1 MSEHS
6 KMYGEA
12 SVPAQPGEVSLP
24 ASWREMLDE
33 RQRKAIAFAETYVRD
48 FNHGTVG
55 HNDLVLI
62 ARLAELLDIAAGLK
76 ETPKPPEPA
85 NLVLTFGKYRDRRLG
100 EVFQIDPG
108 YVDWLAR
115 EGRDEAIRTAA
126 RSLLTVPA
134 NAPESGS
141 EDVPF

>member
-1 MSEHS
+1 MSDHP
-6 KMYGEA
+6 KMHGEA
-12 SVPAQPGEVSLP
+12 SAP
-24 ASWREMLDE
+24 ASWRQMLDE

-62 ARLAELLDIAAGLK
+62 ARLAELLDIASGLK
-76 ETPKPPEPA
+76 EAPKPPEPA
-85 NLVLTFGKYRDRRLG
+85 NLVLTFGKYSDRRLG
-100 EVFQIDPG
+100 EVFQLDPG

-115 EGRDEAIRTAA
+115 EGRDEAGRTAA
-126 RSLLTVPA
+126 RDLLTVPA
-134 NAPESGS
+134 SGPESGS

>member
-1 MSEHS
+1 
-6 KMYGEA
+6 
-12 SVPAQPGEVSLP
+12 VL
-24 ASWREMLDE
+24 ASWRKVLDD
-33 RQRKAIAFAETYVRD
+33 RQRKAIAFAETYVHE

-62 ARLAELLDIAAGLK
+62 ARLAELLDVAVGL
-76 ETPKPPEPA
+76 EEIPKQPEPA
-85 NLVLTFGKYRDRRLG
+85 AIMLTFGKYRDRTLA

-108 YVDWLAR
+108 YIDWLAH

-126 RSLLTVPA
+126 HNLLTTPA
-134 NAPESGS
+134 SAPESGH

>member
-1 MSEHS
+1 MSEPP
-6 KMYGEA
+6 KMYGGA
-12 SVPAQPGEVSLP
+12 FAPAQPGETSVL
-24 ASWREMLDE
+24 ASWRQMLDE

-62 ARLAELLDIAAGLK
+62 ARLAELLDVAAGLK
-76 ETPKPPEPA
+76 EATKPPEPA

-100 EVFQIDPG
+100 EIVQIDPG

-115 EGRDEAIRTAA
+115 EGRDEAVRTAA
-126 RSLLTVPA
+126 RSLLTLPA
-134 NAPESGS
+134 NAPDTGS
-141 EDVPF
+141 EDIPF

>member
-1 MSEHS
+1 
-6 KMYGEA
+6 
-12 SVPAQPGEVSLP
+12 
-24 ASWREMLDE
+24 MLDE
-33 RQRKAIAFAETYVRD
+33 HQRKAIAFAETYVRD

-76 ETPKPPEPA
+76 EAPKPPEPA
-85 NLVLTFGKYRDRRLG
+85 DLVLTFGKYRDRRLG
-100 EVFQIDPG
+100 ELVRIDPG

-115 EGRDEAIRTAA
+115 EGRDEAVRTAA
-126 RSLLTVPA
+126 RSLLTLPA
-134 NAPESGS
+134 NAPDARS

>member
-1 MSEHS
+1 MSDHP
-6 KMYGEA
+6 KMQGEA
-12 SVPAQPGEVSLP
+12 LAP
-24 ASWREMLDE
+24 ASCRQMLDE

-62 ARLAELLDIAAGLK
+62 ARLAERAKDVAAGIK
-76 ETPKPPEPA
+76 EAPKPPELA
-85 NLVLTFGKYRDRRLG
+85 NLVLTFGRYRDRRLG
-100 EVFQIDPG
+100 EVVQLDPG

-115 EGRDEAIRTAA
+115 EGRDEALRTAA
-126 RSLLTVPA
+126 RSLLTLPA

>member
-1 MSEHS
+1 MSDQP
-6 KMYGEA
+6 KMYGGA
-12 SVPAQPGEVSLP
+12 SVL
-24 ASWREMLDE
+24 ASWRQMLDE

-62 ARLAELLDIAAGLK
+62 ARLAELLDVAAGLK
-76 ETPKPPEPA
+76 EATKPPEPA

-100 EVFQIDPG
+100 EVLQLDPG

-115 EGRDEAIRTAA
+115 EGRDEAVRTAA
-126 RSLLTVPA
+126 RSLLTAPA
-134 NAPESGS
+134 SALESGS
-141 EDVPF
+141 EVYHSEEQRANR

>member
-1 MSEHS
+1 MTKHS
-6 KMYGEA
+6 LYGGA
-12 SVPAQPGEVSLP
+12 SVPAQPGEASAP
-24 ASWREMLDE
+24 TSWRQMLDE
-33 RQRKAIAFAETYVRD
+33 RHRKAIAFAETYVRD

-62 ARLAELLDIAAGLK
+62 ARLAELLDVAAGIK
-76 ETPKPPEPA
+76 EATKPPEPA

-115 EGRDEAIRTAA
+115 EGRDEAVRTAV
-126 RSLLTVPA
+126 RSLLTAPA
-134 NAPESGS
+134 SALESGS

>member
-1 MSEHS
+1 MNEH
-6 KMYGEA
+6 
-12 SVPAQPGEVSLP
+12 SVPAQPGEASMP
-24 ASWREMLDE
+24 ATWRQMLDE

-62 ARLAELLDIAAGLK
+62 ARLAELLDITAGLK
-76 ETPKPPEPA
+76 EATKPPEPA
-85 NLVLTFGKYRDRRLG
+85 NLVLTFGKYRDQRLG
-100 EVFQIDPG
+100 EVFQIDPS

-115 EGRDEAIRTAA
+115 EGRDEAVRIAA
-126 RSLLTVPA
+126 RSLLTLPA
-134 NAPESGS
+134 SPPESGS

>member
-1 MSEHS
+1 
-6 KMYGEA
+6 MYGEA
-12 SVPAQPGEVSLP
+12 SMPAQSGEIPVL
-24 ASWREMLDE
+24 ASWRQMLDE

-76 ETPKPPEPA
+76 EAPKPPEPA

-100 EVFQIDPG
+100 ELVQLDPG
-108 YVDWLAR
+108 YIDWLAR
-115 EGRDEAIRTAA
+115 EGRDEAVRTAA
-126 RSLLTVPA
+126 RGLL
-134 NAPESGS
+134 
-141 EDVPF
+141 